1 MASMPVPEPSASVAA
16 SSDVLNA
23 SDPPRQHSPPAE
35 TSAGSP
41 VPEPAR
47 MNGVNKPDRVEKR
60 ASVSDESRT
69 DQTSE
74 LLATGQVSIK
84 SEPSLGDKSG
94 SDVHEAEP
102 GDARPAREEKIVKTP
117 RRDEA
122 VRETKSQKEPASRRP
137 SDTHHAVSESAP
149 SSTRK
154 HLNGT
159 IGSAYSGS
167 KIRHLKKDDGIPLW
181 RKDIQYDF
189 LRCVFEDRTP
199 CFTRF
204 SEGDKNLTFADLY
217 LDTMAKSSKTSKILK
232 DKLQNDR
239 PAAMNI
245 AMVCLLVN
253 FGRMNTTLNCESSMP
268 CWWTRVHGVANPDQ
282 FSQRCVHS
290 YEPTTQFPPSK
301 RVKTPVPT
309 NSSKTRLA

>member
-1 MASMPVPEPSASVAA
+1 MS
-16 SSDVLNA
+16 
-23 SDPPRQHSPPAE
+23 R
-35 TSAGSP
+35 
-41 VPEPAR
+41 VPEPAQPN
-47 MNGVNKPDRVEKR
+47 NGVDNTDRDRKAEPL
-60 ASVSDESRT
+60 SIESRIN
-69 DQTSE
+69 QNSE
-74 LLATGQVSIK
+74 LLATGRVSIK
-84 SEPSLGDKSG
+84 SELPPRGDKLG
-94 SDVHEAEP
+94 RDAHDAEK
-102 GDARPAREEKIVKTP
+102 GESRPVREEKSSKTP

-122 VRETKSQKEPASRRP
+122 TVDSKSQKEAASRRP
-137 SDTHHAVSESAP
+137 SDTQQPAETAP

-154 HLNGT
+154 HINGT

-253 FGRMNTTLNCESSMP
+253 FGRMNTTLNCELS
-268 CWWTRVHGVANPDQ
+268 RR
-282 FSQRCVHS
+282 F
-290 YEPTTQFPPSK
+290 Y
-301 RVKTPVPT
+301 
-309 NSSKTRLA
+309 